1 MSKILSTAL
10 TLILFITAVNA
21 QSKEKIKGSREVIK
35 SYKVTDTFNRLVLG
49 DDIEV
54 RLLRSDEPAIE
65 ITADDN
71 LIDVIAITNYD
82 GELTL
87 KTTMRISSYKT
98 LKITVFYTDALE
110 AIMLKNEAEVHSD
123 VTLKFNNLTV
133 VTQNESK
140 AFLTVLADSFK
151 LTNNEDA
158 SVKLNVTSKTINLEL
173 NDNSKIEALT
183 NGDTVEINML
193 QRAEAEIEGDTNNL
207 ELHVDNSC
215 EFDGKRLSAKT
226 AEVTSNNRAKIQ
238 IDIKETLK
246 LSAEG
251 TSEVSIYGSP
261 TIELTKFADEAILYK
276 KKL

>member
-1 MSKILSTAL
+1 MKKIVFTLTMLLFVSMAL
-10 TLILFITAVNA
+10 NA
-21 QSKEKIKGSREVIK
+21 QTKEKIKGSREVVK
-35 SYKVTDTFNRLVLG
+35 SYKVIDSFNRLVLG

-71 LIDVIAITNYD
+71 LIDVIAVTNYD
-82 GELTL
+82 GEMTI
-87 KTTMRISSYKT
+87 KTTMRIASYKT

-123 VTLKFNNLTV
+123 ITLKFNDLTV

-140 AFLTVLADSFK
+140 VFLTVTADKFK
-151 LTNNEDA
+151 ITHNDDSSA
-158 SVKLNVTSKTINLEL
+158 KLNVTAKQIALEL
-173 NDNSKIEALT
+173 NDNSKLEALT
-183 NGDTVEINML
+183 TGDTIEIDML
-193 QRAEAEIEGDTNNL
+193 QRAEADIEGDTNNL

-215 EFDGKRLSAKT
+215 EFDGRRFTTKNAIVT
-226 AEVTSNNRAKIQ
+226 ANNRAKIN
-238 IDIKETLK
+238 IEVNETLK

-251 TSEVSIYGSP
+251 TSEVSIYGNP
-261 TIELTKFADEAILYK
+261 KIELEKFADEAILYK